1 MKKILLLLLV
11 IPFIGF
17 SQVGKKEVVD
27 IKWTQVGKLTNP
39 YKFVELEYKEYDGER
54 TYKLSF
60 QNMEYMEIVD
70 IGTITFTASQ
80 EDIEYIRQTL
90 IDGCLLKKNAEA
102 ITLEI
107 GQGTLLIRPM
117 SGKNNVR
124 MYYDEKGKTL
134 KHTWFT
140 KKQIDKVFKG

>member
-90 IDGCLLKKNAEA
+90 IDGCLLKKM
-102 ITLEI
+102 LK
-107 GQGTLLIRPM
+107 LLL
-117 SGKNNVR
+117 
-124 MYYDEKGKTL
+124 L
-134 KHTWFT
+134 K
-140 KKQIDKVFKG
+140 